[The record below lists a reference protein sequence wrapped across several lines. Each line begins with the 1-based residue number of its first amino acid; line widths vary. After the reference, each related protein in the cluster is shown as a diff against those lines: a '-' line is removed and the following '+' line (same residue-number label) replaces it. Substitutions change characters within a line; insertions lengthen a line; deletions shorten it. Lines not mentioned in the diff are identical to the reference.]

1 LPYKVLLALAALM
14 GLVSGAYGKDYPD
27 YERRSL
33 YVPVRDGTRLAVNI
47 YRPANAAG
55 VEQEKLPVVFA
66 FTPYRARYRDEQGQ
80 VQELALGD
88 GLALRSLIRGGY
100 VVAVADIRG
109 KGASFGT
116 RRGFQ
121 DRTEA
126 QDGHDLVEWLAAQ
139 PFSTGKV
146 GMVGCSYLGGTT
158 MHTASTAPPSLR
170 AIFTGATDWDK
181 YEFVRR
187 GGITAQFN
195 TRPDE
200 QPEVD
205 LASIPVDGDEGG
217 VLLREAVAQHAA
229 NTPMAGLWYSM
240 SYRDSVSPLTGNA
253 FWEEAGVWRYAD
265 AIRQAGIATY
275 MWSNWNDEPT
285 SSMIVAA
292 RNLGSRLLV
301 GPGSHCETPRDFDFA
316 GEITRYF
323 DYHLK
328 GIDNGFADQPRVT
341 YWKHEGGEDGRYV
354 RGEMLPGEDSKTLAY
369 YLSGPASAAN
379 GGQGLSL
386 GARAAASG
394 SATFAVDYDVAHEEY
409 FSFWPNPLDEHGV
422 TFDTEVLAEPLELLG
437 FPVAHLAVGVDR
449 PDADIFV
456 YLEEVKATGEVEV
469 LSFGRLKASHRA
481 LADAP
486 WDNLGLPW
494 HSGLEADS
502 APLPQGQPAGM
513 SIAMLATSRHVPAG
527 SRLRFVVTGADP
539 RQRNLA
545 DLRQDPAPRITL
557 HYGWDAESRID
568 IPVRQ
573 LAGRPEPA
581 AAPVAEAVPLPGQIG
596 APAGS
601 GPYPAIAQA
610 RVDAPGYTI
619 YRPQVLPEQRLPV
632 VLWGNGGCR
641 DNGLSASHALREF
654 ASHGFLVIANGAP
667 REERP
672 VLAALPA
679 EPSVPQGGPPPP
691 PRAAPDET
699 SVAQLLAAID
709 WAERVATDPA
719 DELFARIDTSRV
731 AATGHSCGGLQALAA
746 GADPRIDTVLVFGSG
761 VYNRPGSGLS
771 GVGIAKDDLAKLHTP
786 VGYILGGP
794 TDIAYPN
801 GTDDFARISH
811 VPVLLANLPVGH
823 GGTLDLANG
832 GDWARAGAAW
842 LRWQLKGDAQAAK
855 VFVGEDCGLCTTY
868 GWTVQRKQFPGAP

>member
-1 LPYKVLLALAALM
+1 MLLALAALL
-14 GLVSGAYGKDYPD
+14 GLMSDAQGKEYPEF
-27 YERRSL
+27 ERRSL

-47 YRPANAAG
+47 YRPVDAAG
-55 VEQEKLPVVFA
+55 VEQVKLPVVFA
-66 FTPYRARYRDEQGQ
+66 FTPYRARYRDEQGE

-88 GLALRSLIRGGY
+88 GLALRSLIRAGY

-109 KGASFGT
+109 KGASFGA

-139 PFSTGKV
+139 PFSSGNV

-158 MHTASTAPPSLR
+158 MHTASTAPPSLK

-200 QPEVD
+200 PPEVD
-205 LASIPVDGDEGG
+205 LASIPVDGDTGG

-240 SYRDSVSPLTGNA
+240 PYRDSVSPLTGNS
-253 FWEEAGVWRYAD
+253 FWQEAGVWRYAD

-275 MWSNWNDEPT
+275 MWSNWSDEPT

-301 GPGSHCETPRDFDFA
+301 GPGSHCVTPRDFDFA

-323 DYHLK
+323 DFHLK
-328 GIDNGFADQPRVT
+328 GIDNGFDDQPPVI
-341 YWKHEGGEDGRYV
+341 YWKHEGGESGRYM
-354 RGEMLPGEDSKTLAY
+354 RGETLPGEDSKTLAY
-369 YLSGPASAAN
+369 YLSGPASAATR
-379 GGQGLSL
+379 GQGLSL
-386 GARAAASG
+386 EARPAASG
-394 SATFAVDYDVAHEEY
+394 AASFAVDYDVANEEY
-409 FSFWPNPLDEHGV
+409 FSFWPSPLDEHGV
-422 TFDTEVLAEPLELLG
+422 AFDSGVLAEPLDLLG

-456 YLEEVKATGEVEV
+456 YLEEVKASGEVEV
-469 LSFGRLKASHRA
+469 VSFGRLKASHRA
-481 LADAP
+481 LADPP

-502 APLPQGQPAGM
+502 APIAEGETAEM

-527 SRLRFVVTGADP
+527 SRLRFVATGADP

-545 DLRQDPAPRITL
+545 DLRQNPAPRITL
-557 HYGWDAESRID
+557 HYGWDAQSRIEL
-568 IPVRQ
+568 PVRQ
-573 LAGRPEPA
+573 RADKPTPA
-581 AAPVAEAVPLPGQIG
+581 VAPVAEAAPLPRQIG

-601 GPYPAIAQA
+601 GRHPAIAQA
-610 RVDAPGYTI
+610 RADAPGYTI
-619 YRPQVLPEQRLPV
+619 YRPQVLPEGRLPV

-654 ASHGFLVIANGAP
+654 ASHGFLVIANGSP

-679 EPSVPQGGPPPP
+679 QPPGGPAEPQGGPPPP
-691 PRAAPDET
+691 ARATPDET
-699 SVAQLLAAID
+699 SVAQLLAGID
-709 WAERVATDPA
+709 WAERATTNPA
-719 DELFARIDTSRV
+719 DELFARIDTSRIAV
-731 AATGHSCGGLQALAA
+731 TGHSCGGLQALAA
-746 GADPRIDTVLVFGSG
+746 GADPRIDTVLVYGSG

-771 GVGIAKDDLAKLHTP
+771 GVSITKGDLAKLHTP
-786 VGYILGGP
+786 VAYILGGP
-794 TDIAYPN
+794 ADIAYPN
-801 GTDDFARISH
+801 GTDDFARIGH

-823 GGTLDLANG
+823 GGTFDLANG

-842 LRWQLKGDAQAAK
+842 LRWQLKDDADAAK
-855 VFVGEDCGLCTTY
+855 VFAGEDCGLCTTY
-868 GWTVQRKQFPGAP
+868 GWSMQRKQFPRGL